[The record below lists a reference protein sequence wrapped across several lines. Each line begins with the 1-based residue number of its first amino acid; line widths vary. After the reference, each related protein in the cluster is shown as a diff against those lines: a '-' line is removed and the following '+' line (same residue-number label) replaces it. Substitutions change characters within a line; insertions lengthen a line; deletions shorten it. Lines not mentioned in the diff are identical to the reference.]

1 MRAAIGMYDSCTLYS
16 RCTSYDRYRA
26 RRAAIDYGFILITDV
41 NQALL
46 LAESIERKVTRRTTH
61 DVQRRT
67 PVTQRATCALHATD
81 SAAYTCHAS
90 DSAA

>member
-1 MRAAIGMYDSCTLYS
+1 LYDSCTSYG

-46 LAESIERKVTRRTTH
+46 LAESIERKVAPPH
-61 DVQRRT
+61 NVQRRT
-67 PVTQRATCALHATD
+67 LVTQRATCACHAAD